1 MNFSRLK
8 EIAIAPAEITRNL
21 FVNRHMLFQMVLREI
36 KGRFAGSIG
45 GMFWNFVHPLLLLA
59 VYIFVFI
66 YIFKLRVGSNGGAGT
81 SALYITAGLFPWM
94 IFAEGLLRGTSS
106 LIENA
111 SLIKKTA
118 FPVEIL
124 TSKAVIAPFVG
135 NGAAILLL
143 ALYRI
148 FFSGATVIIPALP
161 LLIIIQAIFT
171 VGIAFLAAAATVF
184 YRDVMQIVQVAVNFW
199 IYLTPI
205 FYPTSMLPKWVGTL
219 MYLNPLYPLMD
230 TYQSLF
236 VLGTLPGWNMIAL
249 CLAWAMLFFVMGTFI
264 FNKLRYEFA
273 DWL

>member
-1 MNFSRLK
+1 MKVSRLK
-8 EIAIAPAEITRNL
+8 EIPAAPVLIVRNL
-21 FVNRHMLFQMVLREI
+21 FANRHILFQMVLREI
-36 KGRFAGSIG
+36 KGKFAGSIG

-66 YIFKLRVGSNGGAGT
+66 YIFKLRVSSGGGAGA
-81 SALYITAGLFPWM
+81 SALFITAGLFPWL

-111 SLIKKTA
+111 NLIQKTS

-124 TSKAVIAPFVG
+124 TSKAVIAPFFG

-148 FFSGATVIIPALP
+148 IFSGATIIIPALP
-161 LLIIIQAIFT
+161 LLIIIQAMFT
-171 VGIAFLAAAATVF
+171 MGIAFLAAASTVF
-184 YRDVMQIVQVAVNFW
+184 FRDVLQFVQIAVNFW

-205 FYPTSMLPKWVGTL
+205 FYPTSMLPRWARSL
-219 MYLNPLYPLMD
+219 MYLNPLYPITD

-236 VLGTLPGWNMIAL
+236 VRGSLPGWNMVAL
-249 CLAWAMLFFVMGTFI
+249 SVIWSTLFFVAGAFI